1 MKRMLQ
7 LIALSAFALSFANAQ
22 NNPPQA
28 ARSVK
33 GQVLTSKLLP
43 AVRLSFD
50 KNFKYIGSQDF
61 ILYDVARA
69 EQHFFVDADA
79 QGNIKRFYWVQFE
92 GYLPSNT
99 HTYNYK
105 SPKMVNIGG
114 LDFFADTYFVNVK
127 TNPSRPDSDGS
138 RMRAFLES
146 KGYRMK
152 GDDVML
158 QRLVHMTD
166 DSKRNELMII
176 YMEDLSLLGLTA
188 ADLIANGS
196 AANRRDELTKALL
209 ERAQKS
215 MKIER

>member
-1 MKRMLQ
+1 MKRIFL
-7 LIALSAFALSFANAQ
+7 LIALSVITLSFANAQ
-22 NNPPQA
+22 NHLPQA
-28 ARSVK
+28 ARTVK
-33 GQVLTSKLLP
+33 GQVLTSTILP

-61 ILYDVARA
+61 ILYDVAHA

-79 QGNIKRFYWVQFE
+79 QGHIKRFYWVQFE

-114 LDFFADTYFVNVK
+114 LDFFADTYFVNAK

-138 RMRAFLES
+138 RMQAFLKS
-146 KGYRMK
+146 KGYSIV

-166 DSKRNELMII
+166 DTKRNELMII
-176 YMEDLSLLGLTA
+176 YMEVLSPLGLTA
-188 ADLIANGS
+188 ADLSPGGS
-196 AANRRDELTKALL
+196 AANRREELTKALL

>member
-1 MKRMLQ
+1 MERMLL
-7 LIALSAFALSFANAQ
+7 LIVLSALALPFAIAQ
-22 NNPPQA
+22 DNKSQA

-33 GQVLTSKLLP
+33 GQVLMSKSLP
-43 AVRLSFD
+43 AVRLTFD
-50 KNFKYIGSQDF
+50 RNFKYIGSQDF

-105 SPKMVNIGG
+105 SPKIVNIAG
-114 LDFFADTYFVNVK
+114 LDFFADTYFVNAK

-138 RMRAFLES
+138 RMQAFLKS
-146 KGYRMK
+146 KGYRIV

-158 QRLVHMTD
+158 QRLVYMAD
-166 DSKRNELMII
+166 EGKRNELMII
-176 YMEDLSLLGLTA
+176 YMEDLSPLGLTA
-188 ADLIANGS
+188 ADLSPNGS
-196 AANRRDELTKALL
+196 AASRREELTKALL
-209 ERAQKS
+209 ERAQKG

>member
-1 MKRMLQ
+1 MKRML
-7 LIALSAFALSFANAQ
+7 LLTVLSAIALPFAQAQ
-22 NNPPQA
+22 NNTSQA

-33 GQVLTSKLLP
+33 GQVLMSKSLP
-43 AVRLSFD
+43 AVRLTFD

-69 EQHFFVDADA
+69 EQHFFVDADP
-79 QGNIKRFYWVQFE
+79 QGHIKRFYWVQFE

-114 LDFFADTYFVNVK
+114 LDFFADTYFVNAK

-138 RMRAFLES
+138 RMQTFLKS
-146 KGYRMK
+146 KGCSIA

-158 QRLVHMTD
+158 QRLVYMAD
-166 DSKRNELMII
+166 EGKRNELMII
-176 YMEDLSLLGLTA
+176 YMEDLSPLGLTA
-188 ADLIANGS
+188 ADLAPNGS
-196 AANRRDELTKALL
+196 AANRREELTKALL
-209 ERAQKS
+209 ERAQKG
-215 MKIER
+215 MKIEL

>member
-1 MKRMLQ
+1 MKRML
-7 LIALSAFALSFANAQ
+7 LLVVLSTIALPFAVAQ
-22 NNPPQA
+22 DKMPQV

-33 GQVLTSKLLP
+33 GQVLMSKSLP
-43 AVRLSFD
+43 TVRLTFD

-79 QGNIKRFYWVQFE
+79 QGHIKRFYWVQFE

-127 TNPSRPDSDGS
+127 TNPSRPDSDGN
-138 RMRAFLES
+138 RMQAFLEG
-146 KGYRMK
+146 KGYSIV

-158 QRLVHMTD
+158 QRLVYMAD
-166 DSKRNELMII
+166 EGKRNELMII
-176 YMEDLSLLGLTA
+176 YMEDLSPLGLTA
-188 ADLIANGS
+188 ADLSPSGS
-196 AANRRDELTKALL
+196 AANRREELTKALL
-209 ERAQKS
+209 ERAQKG